1 MGDSVEDLDLT
12 VDPAALPEEWLGQP
26 ELMLRWT
33 SKHAQALL
41 EVDRA
46 KAGLDVAKAMADR
59 EIREN
64 PEKHGLTKVTEA
76 VVANA
81 VILHPAVQAAVQV
94 LGEARYAANLLQGA
108 VHSIEDRR
116 RALQSMVELGSREWF
131 AGGDTPPTPRGVR
144 PRGG

>member
-1 MGDSVEDLDLT
+1 MGGDVEDLDLT
-12 VDPAALPEEWLGQP
+12 VDPAALPEEWQGQP

-33 SKHAQALL
+33 GKHAQAML

-46 KAGLDVAKAMADR
+46 KAVLDVAKATADK
-59 EIREN
+59 EIRDN
-64 PEKHGLTKVTEA
+64 PEKFGLSKITEA

-81 VILHPAVQAAVQV
+81 TTLHPKVQAAVQV

-108 VHSIEDRR
+108 VQAIEDRR